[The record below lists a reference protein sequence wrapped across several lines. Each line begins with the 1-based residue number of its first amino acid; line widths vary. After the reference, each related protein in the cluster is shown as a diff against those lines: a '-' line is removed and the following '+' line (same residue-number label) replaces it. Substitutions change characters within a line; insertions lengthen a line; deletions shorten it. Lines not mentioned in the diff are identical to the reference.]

1 MVIVIKLKIFYLRSS
16 HNYHNPYQIT
26 LQLPY
31 LLSLSFMGNQLHKV
45 LQMIISYFYKF
56 HKVLLLH
63 LMYILLLVIL
73 MFILPVFIISLLYF
87 PPLIYL
93 PLLIPHAPL
102 IPLTLHIIHSISHH
116 FHYHFTYHFTYR
128 FKHIKSPILHHFL
141 IKCFIYLIYLNYR
154 YHHYHHQCKT

>member
-1 MVIVIKLKIFYLRSS
+1 
-16 HNYHNPYQIT
+16 
-26 LQLPY
+26 
-31 LLSLSFMGNQLHKV
+31 
-45 LQMIISYFYKF
+45 
-56 HKVLLLH
+56 
-63 LMYILLLVIL
+63 
-73 MFILPVFIISLLYF
+73 MFILPVFIISLLHF

>member
-16 HNYHNPYQIT
+16 HNYHNLYQIT

-56 HKVLLLH
+56 HKALLLH

-73 MFILPVFIISLLYF
+73 MFILPVFIISLLHF

-93 PLLIPHAPL
+93 PPLIPHAPL

-116 FHYHFTYHFTYR
+116 F
-128 FKHIKSPILHHFL
+128 L
-141 IKCFIYLIYLNYR
+141 IKYFIYLIYLNY
-154 YHHYHHQCKT
+154 HYRHQCKT

>member
-73 MFILPVFIISLLYF
+73 MFILPVFIISLPHF

-93 PLLIPHAPL
+93 LPL
-102 IPLTLHIIHSISHH
+102 IYHLLHTPLHTAPHYIIHHH
-116 FHYHFTYHFTYR
+116 FTCYFTYHFTYHF
-128 FKHIKSPILHHFL
+128 KHIKSLILHYFL
-141 IKCFIYLIYLNYR
+141 IKYFIYLNYLNY
-154 YHHYHHQCKT
+154 YHYRHQCKT

>member
-73 MFILPVFIISLLYF
+73 MFILPVFIISPLHF
-87 PPLIYL
+87 PPLIYH
-93 PLLIPHAPL
+93 LLHTPHAPL

-116 FHYHFTYHFTYR
+116 FHYHFTYHF
-128 FKHIKSPILHHFL
+128 KHIKSPSLYYFL
-141 IKCFIYLIYLNYR
+141 IKCFIYLNY
-154 YHHYHHQCKT
+154 YHHYHYHYRHQCKT